1 MTLARRQDTEEILTS
16 IMTVKKASTVMGRDG
31 PQWELEVTWPWTVGQ
46 NSDRIW
52 LEKSQYPDEPGA
64 GQYNVE
70 VRSRGLKNK
79 RDGGQHDGT
88 KRWMHNWQLVRFTG
102 PAVSPQPSALSPQL
116 SDPDAEAP
124 PQHTEPA
131 IPETGR
137 RDGASTP
144 ATYQEQQARGYDLG
158 MAFNQAVHLA
168 AAEPQLKPTPRT
180 DAELMQRI
188 RYLRDRL
195 LAEVILTAPRPA
207 HWCFDCGLPY
217 DRTERGERGTR
228 YHIVEGG
235 YCVEGQGFLAK
246 EA

>member
-1 MTLARRQDTEEILTS
+1 MTLAPRQDTEEILSS
-16 IMTVKKASTVMGRDG
+16 IMTVRKASTVMGRDG
-31 PQWELEVTWPWTVGQ
+31 PQWELDVTWPWTVGQ

-70 VRSRGLKNK
+70 VRSRGLKTK

-88 KRWMHNWQLVRFTG
+88 RRWMHNWQLVRF
-102 PAVSPQPSALSPQL
+102 AVGSSDQPSRSVPPPQET
-116 SDPDAEAP
+116 EAP

-137 RDGASTP
+137 RDGANAP

-168 AAEPQLKPTPRT
+168 AAEPWLKPRPQT

-195 LAEVILTAPRPA
+195 LAEVILTPPRPA

-217 DRTERGERGTR
+217 DKTERGERGAR

-235 YCVEGQGFLAK
+235 YCVEGQGFVAQ
-246 EA
+246 EV